1 MIKGDKIR
9 LINPMGAFTN
19 VGEVCEVTDI
29 AEGGIIS
36 FRFGGVHLGC
46 MSYNEY
52 EKYFE
57 KVDYVEKN
65 NWTEWYKDDIS
76 FYDMNDEVVTI
87 EILYRDNGR
96 KVQVKYDSY
105 RAEST
110 CNKVD
115 AFDFDKGFEL
125 AMKRL
130 IVKYLDGQ
138 VKMLATSM

>member
-9 LINPMGAFTN
+9 LIKPMGAFTN
-19 VGEVCEVTDI
+19 VGEVCEVTDV

-57 KVDYVEKN
+57 KVECIEKN
-65 NWTEWYKDDIS
+65 NWTEWGNDNIS
-76 FYDMNDEVVTI
+76 FYDMDDKVVTI
-87 EILYRDNGR
+87 DILYRDNGK
-96 KVQVKYDSY
+96 KVQVKHGSY
-105 RAEST
+105 KAEST
-110 CNKVD
+110 CNKED
-115 AFDFDKGFEL
+115 TFDFDKGFEL
-125 AMKRL
+125 AIKRL

-138 VKMLATSM
+138 VKMLAASM

>member
-9 LINPMGAFTN
+9 LIKPMGAFTN
-19 VGEVCEVTDI
+19 VGEVCEVTDV

-65 NWTEWYKDDIS
+65 NWTEWDKYDIS
-76 FYDMNDEVVTI
+76 FYDIDDEVVTI

-96 KVQVKYDSY
+96 KVQVKHDSY

-110 CNKVD
+110 CHKVD
-115 AFDFDKGFEL
+115 TFDFDKGLEL
-125 AMKRL
+125 AIKRL
-130 IVKYLDGQ
+130 IVKYVDGQ

>member
-1 MIKGDKIR
+1 MITGDKIK
-9 LINPMGAFTN
+9 LVKPMGAFTN
-19 VGEVCEVTDI
+19 VGEVCEVTDV

-57 KVDYVEKN
+57 KVDYVEKK

-76 FYDMNDEVVTI
+76 FYDLNDDVVTI

-115 AFDFDKGFEL
+115 TFDFDKGFEL

>member
-1 MIKGDKIR
+1 MITGDKIK
-9 LINPMGAFTN
+9 LVKPMGAFTN
-19 VGEVCEVTDI
+19 VGEVCEVTDV

-57 KVDYVEKN
+57 KVDYVEKK
-65 NWTEWYKDDIS
+65 NWTAWYKDDIS
-76 FYDMNDEVVTI
+76 FYDLNDDVVTI

-115 AFDFDKGFEL
+115 TFDLDKEFEL

-138 VKMLATSM
+138 VEMLATSM

>member
-1 MIKGDKIR
+1 MIKGDRIK
-9 LINPMGAFTN
+9 LVKSMGAFTN
-19 VGEVCEVTDI
+19 VGEVCEVIDV
-29 AEGGIIS
+29 AEDGVIS

-57 KVDYVEKN
+57 KVDYVEEK
-65 NWTEWYKDDIS
+65 NWTEWDKDDIS
-76 FYDMNDEVVTI
+76 FYDLNDEVVTI

-110 CNKVD
+110 CHKVD
-115 AFDFDKGFEL
+115 IFDFGKGFEL
-125 AMKRL
+125 AIKRL

-138 VKMLATSM
+138 VKMLAVSM

>member
-1 MIKGDKIR
+1 MITGDKIK
-9 LINPMGAFTN
+9 LVKPMGAFTN
-19 VGEVCEVTDI
+19 VGEVCEVTDV

-57 KVDYVEKN
+57 KVECIEKN
-65 NWTEWYKDDIS
+65 NWTEWGKDDIS
-76 FYDMNDEVVTI
+76 FYDMDDKVVTI
-87 EILYRDNGR
+87 GILYRDNGK
-96 KVQVKYDSY
+96 KVQVKYGSY

-115 AFDFDKGFEL
+115 TFDFDKGFEL

-138 VKMLATSM
+138 VKMQAASM